1 MSIIQSPIQQ
11 GCSQNIKILIIDDQ
25 QLFIDGLVYVLNTLS
40 DAVEKQQA
48 NSVDEAL
55 AKLRNCD
62 SYDLI
67 ILDLNMP
74 GMDGLDFLQHISAD
88 ECFVP
93 VVIISAEQESKCI
106 QQALELGALG
116 FIPKSYHAEQMKSA
130 IRKVLE
136 GNMYLPD
143 ELQKQ
148 LNNLSLQA
156 V

>member
-74 GMDGLDFLQHISAD
+74 GMDGLDLLQHISAD

-106 QQALELGALG
+106 QQALELGAMG

-148 LNNLSLQA
+148 LNN
-156 V
+156 